1 LKSIIGFH
9 HRDQK
14 QIGGSERRNGEQLG
28 EDGMHVSDHS
38 IYQHGE

>member
-1 LKSIIGFH
+1 LVFITVTKNKSEEVKEGMEM
-9 HRDQK
+9 D
-14 QIGGSERRNGEQLG
+14 GEQMG